1 MNIDKI
7 QDLKTD
13 NTGQLCK
20 NSHENKFDNSNIYK
34 NIDVVNEENIEI
46 NDILEP
52 ELDTGNIEYKSQLLN
67 LCSLRKEKLATQ
79 LSYRLREGNG
89 ECVYQI
95 GIKDNGSFYGLND
108 NDLNTSIANLS
119 ALCEKINACI
129 NYISI
134 KRLSEKGVSIDDKK
148 VAEVFIRSNYPK
160 GQYIDIYI
168 SVVGNVD
175 AGKSTLIGVLSKN
188 ILDNGRGKSRSAI
201 TNFKHEMESGRTST
215 STHHIIGFDNNGNLV
230 NESSN
235 NECRKTWSDI
245 VMESNKIIT
254 LNDLCGHEKY
264 LRTTIFGVSSVLP
277 DYCMVVVAANN
288 GITHMTKE
296 HMALAF
302 SLKIPMFFVITK
314 VDICP
319 DNVYTKTKEQIT
331 RFLKLPGLRKLPY
344 FVKSEEDIPV
354 VVKNV
359 CYDNCVPIFSISN
372 VSGQNVNYLKRFL
385 NLLTSRKNII
395 NQNKYIEFIID
406 GWYMVTGV
414 GVVVSGMLNSGK
426 LKIGDNVLL
435 GPMKN
440 TNEYIKTY
448 VRSIQIKRVSVGEVA
463 AGTYCTLSLKK
474 ININFLRKGMVLISN
489 DNPTRNVRKFTA
501 NINILQSHHTTI
513 RKNYQPFLHIGCVR
527 QSAKILDIQNIKSK
541 NEVNNEDPSLRTGDR
556 ALLTLEFIYRGEYV
570 QPGNKLIFREGKIR
584 GVGIIQ
590 DILE

>member
-1 MNIDKI
+1 MNINKL
-7 QDLKTD
+7 QDLKFD
-13 NTGQLCK
+13 NRGQLCK
-20 NSHENKFDNSNIYK
+20 NTFGKNFNNDDIYK
-34 NIDVVNEENIEI
+34 NIAIKNEEKIEV

-52 ELDTGNIEYKSQLLN
+52 ESDIGNIEYKSQLLN
-67 LCSLRKEKLATQ
+67 LCTIRKEKLATQ

-95 GIKDNGSFYGLND
+95 GINDDGSFRGLDD

-119 ALCEKINACI
+119 AICEKINACI

-134 KRLSEKGVSIDDKK
+134 KRLSEKGVLIDEKK
-148 VAEVFIRSNYPK
+148 VAEIFIRSNYPK

-175 AGKSTLIGVLSKN
+175 AGKSTLVGVLSKN

-201 TNFKHEMESGRTST
+201 TNYKHEMESGRTST

-230 NESSN
+230 NEYNN

-277 DYCMVVVAANN
+277 DYCMVVIAANN

-319 DNVYTKTKEQIT
+319 DNIYAKTKEQIT
-331 RFLKLPGLRKLPY
+331 CFLKLPGLRKLPY

-354 VVKNV
+354 VIKNI

-372 VSGQNVNYLKRFL
+372 VNGHNINYLKHFL

-395 NQNKYIEFIID
+395 NQNKYIEFVID
-406 GWYMVTGV
+406 GWYIITGV
-414 GVVVSGMLNSGK
+414 GIVVSGMLNSGK

-435 GPMKN
+435 GPMKI

-448 VRSIQIKRVSVGEVA
+448 VRSIQIKRISAGEVS
-463 AGTYCTLSLKK
+463 AGTYCTLALKK

-489 DNPTRNVRKFTA
+489 DNPIRSVKKFTA
-501 NINILQSHHTTI
+501 NINVLQSHHTTI

-527 QSAKILDIQNIKSK
+527 QSARILDIQNVKSR
-541 NEVNNEDPSLRTGDR
+541 NEIDDDDPSLRTGDR
-556 ALLTLEFIYRGEYV
+556 ALLTMEFIYRGEYIKT
-570 QPGNKLIFREGKIR
+570 GNKLIFREGKIR

-590 DILE
+590 EILE